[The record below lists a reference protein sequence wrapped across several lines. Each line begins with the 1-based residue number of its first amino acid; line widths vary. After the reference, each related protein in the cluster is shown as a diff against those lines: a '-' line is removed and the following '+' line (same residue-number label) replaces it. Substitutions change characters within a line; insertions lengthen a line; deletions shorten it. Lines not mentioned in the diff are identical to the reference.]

1 MCHERWVRHSEE
13 AVARAWLR
21 DLSQR
26 EPQDEAFAAP
36 QADEQLTEDR
46 DTILETAGFAADR

>member
-21 DLSQR
+21 DLTQR
-26 EPQDEAFAAP
+26 DRERESLGDDALDDVEAP
-36 QADEQLTEDR
+36 ETETVLR
-46 DTILETAGFAADR
+46 AVPAER

>member
-26 EPQDEAFAAP
+26 EPQDEPLSPPRAGDLS
-36 QADEQLTEDR
+36 ADEP
-46 DTILETAGFAADR
+46 DTVLETAGAPAER